1 MNQHEA
7 SPRRR
12 PSAKR
17 RAKKQ
22 ALWTLGAAAAVILLC
37 IACLPRLLFQGTI
50 PVADSASVAAL
61 PARAEE
67 TAGSVPEETPEPE
80 KEPEPVV
87 ETIRFSATGD
97 DLIHSPIYKQAQR
110 RATGTEKYSF
120 DYCYEHIAPF
130 YAQQD
135 VNWINQETLC
145 NDELEPSSYPC
156 FSTPGDC
163 ARALYRAG
171 VRVFS
176 LSNNH
181 TYDKGAAGIA
191 ATLRFWESMPEDVV
205 TTGLW
210 RGTEDYGRI
219 PLQTIN
225 GVTIA
230 YLSYTEHTNGI
241 PQSSAMPANII
252 YTSQTDVIEQQVR
265 AARQQADFVVVG
277 VHWGVENSHTIVDS
291 QRTLAQNL
299 ANWGADLIIGTHPH
313 VLQDAEWLTA
323 EDGRKVF
330 TAYSL
335 GNFLSTQNQ
344 PDQLVGAILT
354 VQLQKVTNP
363 DGSAQCTV
371 LEPKLHPTV
380 THYDA
385 GKSNVRTYLLADYT
399 DALAK
404 HTACG
409 KLTRRSAWR
418 RSAASCSR
426 TLPAISWHPRK
437 TPSEFKDPCIPKRH
451 ICYAVQ
457 RCCRLIQKDRS
468 KRPVPGRT
476 EALMYG
482 VSKINIEPSLMMI
495 SVQDVE
501 FKGNGL
507 ARYLQIFAD
516 NGVVVDMISQSAPHG
531 TTIDFSFTASSSDLP
546 LVMKAISAANL
557 DKDAKASPLISVGY
571 SKLNLFGE
579 EMVTSCGV
587 AARALNALAIAGIEV
602 LLVTTSDLDI
612 SLLVHA
618 ENEDAAYEALKKA
631 YEL

>member
-1 MNQHEA
+1 M
-7 SPRRR
+7 
-12 PSAKR
+12 
-17 RAKKQ
+17 
-22 ALWTLGAAAAVILLC
+22 
-37 IACLPRLLFQGTI
+37 
-50 PVADSASVAAL
+50 
-61 PARAEE
+61 
-67 TAGSVPEETPEPE
+67 
-80 KEPEPVV
+80 V

-354 VQLQKVTNP
+354 VQLQKVTDP

-404 HTACG
+404 AHGVREAYPAFS
-409 KLTRRSAWR
+409 LEAVRSIVQQNITGDFL
-418 RSAASCSR
+418 AS
-426 TLPAISWHPRK
+426 T
-437 TPSEFKDPCIPKRH
+437 
-451 ICYAVQ
+451 
-457 RCCRLIQKDRS
+457 
-468 KRPVPGRT
+468 
-476 EALMYG
+476 
-482 VSKINIEPSLMMI
+482 
-495 SVQDVE
+495 
-501 FKGNGL
+501 
-507 ARYLQIFAD
+507 
-516 NGVVVDMISQSAPHG
+516 
-531 TTIDFSFTASSSDLP
+531 
-546 LVMKAISAANL
+546 
-557 DKDAKASPLISVGY
+557 
-571 SKLNLFGE
+571 
-579 EMVTSCGV
+579 
-587 AARALNALAIAGIEV
+587 
-602 LLVTTSDLDI
+602 
-612 SLLVHA
+612 
-618 ENEDAAYEALKKA
+618 
-631 YEL
+631 